1 MSAPVQTPTS
11 QSVALAKREA
21 AANGEVLA
29 IGELPA
35 AVRAAVE
42 QRKMLARAAAELATT
57 SWGAKLDMGVRVA
70 VARWGEVQGVD
81 IATEIDVLGG
91 RIYKNT
97 RYYYR
102 KLGELEARGVVA
114 YARADHVHADPR
126 LAKLAGAKGPNAEK
140 AAEEMAR
147 REWERVLHGL
157 PDEATG
163 ACVFRIGLRQP
174 DGSVREVTGAK
185 ACGVPG
191 KSDPVG
197 TAHPMETSESRAMRR
212 AMLKLAGEEPAVRG
226 LVEVDSDEGMAL
238 ESAVQDGYQ
247 MMRAT
252 EKADPSRQL
261 RGGVPAVDVD
271 PMHDDDA
278 EQRRYADEG
287 GAAA

>member
-126 LAKLAGAKGPNAEK
+126 LAKLAGGKGPNTEK
-140 AAEEMAR
+140 AAAELAR

-157 PDEATG
+157 PDEAAG

-252 EKADPSRQL
+252 EKADPARQL
-261 RGGVPAVDVD
+261 KHGVPMVATE
-271 PMHDDDA
+271 PYDDDA
-278 EQRRYADEG
+278 EQARYAEEG
-287 GAAA
+287 GA